1 MQLCLYLWLCV
12 LCAGLNGIVESDS
25 ASLPGA
31 GYGRLDYSMGASGQA
46 VSKHPGWSG
55 YQRQGEVVD
64 DKKRRKEPRGC
75 HKKGSRVA
83 EPSRATSRATQD
95 GLATAG
101 WALLRYAGN
110 NVQ

>member
-1 MQLCLYLWLCV
+1 MQAGKLCRNTLAGVATSGKVKWLMTKSEEKSQE
-12 LCAGLNGIVESDS
+12 AAI
-25 ASLPGA
+25 
-31 GYGRLDYSMGASGQA
+31 
-46 VSKHPGWSG
+46 
-55 YQRQGEVVD
+55 
-64 DKKRRKEPRGC
+64 
-75 HKKGSRVA
+75 KKGSRVA